1 MADCLKCGAPLPA
14 PPATGRPPVYCGPG
28 CRRAVEYE
36 VRRITRRLEHNEDEL
51 QRLERRLAVPLTPYQ
66 SKTIVNDVEVVRRQ
80 LAEDEARLAAL
91 LGGEQP

>member
-1 MADCLKCGAPLPA
+1 MADCLKCGAPLPE

-36 VRRITRRLEHNEDEL
+36 VRRITRRLERDEDEL
-51 QRLERRLAVPLTPYQ
+51 QRLDRRLAGRLTPQ
-66 SKTIVNDVEVVRRQ
+66 QTKTIAGDMEVVRRH

-91 LGGEQP
+91 LGGEQV